1 MPNGKMMAN
10 IFYEPEHMEYQQV
23 DIPEISETEVLIQV
37 KACGIYGSDV
47 SYYYGKSP
55 LETPDGKGP
64 LIIGHEIS
72 GQVVEVGSYVADKGF
87 FKPGDRV
94 TLNPPQPCNTCAM
107 CRKTKVNL
115 CEHTSTIGVSVDGG
129 FAEYVKVGY
138 ANVFKLPE
146 GMSYR
151 VGAMAEPLA
160 CACYGIQNLD
170 VQLGDFV
177 VVIGSGAMGI
187 MMAQLCK
194 LRGAGQVLI
203 TDIEDFPLE
212 MAKKTGVDYIYNTLK
227 QDSPYY
233 TPDLKETARTLTG
246 GLFADRVI
254 VPTSAKAAYKNA
266 FEVSGKASTIVFFGL
281 PGEQDIIEV
290 PALETLTSNK
300 TIRFSWLAPFTWNT
314 AMRALQSGRLQLE
327 PLITHTFSLADTV
340 KGIEFMHSSV
350 KEKIKGMI
358 VLEKEGS

>member
-1 MPNGKMMAN
+1 MPKGEMMAN
-10 IFYEPEHMEYQQV
+10 VFYEPEHMEYEKT
-23 DIPEISETEVLIQV
+23 DIPQISETEVLIKV
-37 KACGIYGSDV
+37 KACGICGSDV
-47 SYYYGKSP
+47 SYYFGKSP
-55 LETPDGKGP
+55 LETPGGKGP

-72 GQVVEVGSYVADKGF
+72 GEIVEVGAYVAQKGF
-87 FKPGDRV
+87 FKPGERV

-115 CEHTSTIGVSVDGG
+115 CENTSTIGVSVNGG

-138 ANVFKLPE
+138 ANVYKLPD
-146 GMSYR
+146 GMSYQE
-151 VGAMAEPLA
+151 GAMAEPLA

-170 VQLGDFV
+170 VQIGDFV

-194 LRGAGQVLI
+194 LRGAGKVLV
-203 TDIEDFPLE
+203 TDIEDFPLS
-212 MAKKTGVDYIYNTLK
+212 MAKQTGADYVFNTLK
-227 QDSPYY
+227 KDSLYY
-233 TPDLKETARTLTG
+233 TSDIKEKVKELTG
-246 GLFADRVI
+246 GLYADRVI
-254 VPTSAKAAYKNA
+254 VPTSAKAAYRNA

-314 AMRALQSGRLQLE
+314 AMKALQSGKLQLK
-327 PLITHTFSLADTV
+327 PLITHTFSLEDTV
-340 KGIEFMHSSV
+340 KGIEFMHSGA
-350 KEKIKGMI
+350 KDKIKGMI
-358 VLEKEGS
+358 LLEKEG